1 MELKI
6 VKIEPPEGCNI
17 ILGQSHFIKTVE
29 DLYEAMVNSVPN
41 VRFGIGFCESS
52 GPCLV
57 RHAGNDKELEELA
70 AKTAFELGCGHIF
83 IIFMKDAYP
92 INVMNRIKEVPEV
105 CSIYCATA
113 NPVQV
118 IIAETEQGR
127 GVLGVV
133 DGLKSR
139 GIETEEDIQKR
150 KRFLREIGY
159 KL

>member
-1 MELKI
+1 MCI
-6 VKIEPPEGCNI
+6 RD
-17 ILGQSHFIKTVE
+17 S
-29 DLYEAMVNSVPN
+29 
-41 VRFGIGFCESS
+41 
-52 GPCLV
+52 
-57 RHAGNDKELEELA
+57 
-70 AKTAFELGCGHIF
+70 IF